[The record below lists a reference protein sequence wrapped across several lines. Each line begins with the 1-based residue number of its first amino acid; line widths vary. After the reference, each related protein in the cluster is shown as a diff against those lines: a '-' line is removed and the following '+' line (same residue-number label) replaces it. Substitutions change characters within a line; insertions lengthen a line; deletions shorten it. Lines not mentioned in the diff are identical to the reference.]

1 MADQARIGPPG
12 EHAGSRSGR
21 RMERIWVMKPPRWMM
36 RLGCVLLAGVL
47 VALVGCGVLSAR
59 KTDYAAALKTAD
71 GQSIFV
77 EDVRAIL
84 DDQTLSDN
92 DKGFALRDLGI
103 EEDDLILALLTLTAA
118 EPAG

>member
-1 MADQARIGPPG
+1 MAPDIVRPG
-12 EHAGSRSGR
+12 AAS
-21 RMERIWVMKPPRWMM
+21 P
-36 RLGCVLLAGVL
+36 
-47 VALVGCGVLSAR
+47 SAR
-59 KTDYAAALKTAD
+59 KTDYAAALKSAD

-103 EEDDLILALLTLTAA
+103 EDDDLIQALLTLTTT
-118 EPAG
+118 EPTQ